1 MPNPLF
7 DTLLA
12 SHRVN
17 ESNFLTDLDGNTRSY
32 AIFFENVLR
41 TANALGNCGLKRG
54 DRLAIQVE
62 KSFQSLEIYM
72 ACVASGIIFLP
83 LNTAY
88 TINEVSYFLE
98 DATPKVF
105 ICDPAQKTEFIAKTT
120 NPKLLIYSLAANGTG
135 SFSNL
140 VVEQPANFKPVD
152 LDAHDVAAL
161 LYTSGTTGRS
171 KGAMLTHRNLL
182 SNAEILVEQW
192 RITAD
197 DTLLHALPIFHT
209 HGLFVAVNTTL
220 LAGSSM
226 IFLPNFKIDTVI
238 NNLPKTTIMM
248 GVPTFYT
255 RLLDDPRFNKNLVKN
270 VRLFISGSAP
280 LLPETHKIFETRTG
294 HYILER
300 YGMTE
305 TNMNTSNP
313 FEGERRAGTVGFP
326 LPDIKVRIMKDGQE
340 AEVQKGEVG
349 MIEVNGPN
357 VFKGYW
363 KMPEKTAE
371 ELRDNGFLI
380 TGDLGYIDEDN
391 YLHIVGRKKDLIIS
405 GGYNIYPKEV
415 ELVLDDL
422 PGVLE
427 SAVIGVP
434 HPDFGEAVI
443 AVLVASPNSNID
455 ISNVHAKLELNLA
468 KYKQPK
474 KLFLIKSLPRN
485 TMRKVQK
492 NSLRDTH
499 KNLFMTV

>member
-1 MPNPLF
+1 
-7 DTLLA
+7 
-12 SHRVN
+12 
-17 ESNFLTDLDGNTRSY
+17 
-32 AIFFENVLR
+32 
-41 TANALGNCGLKRG
+41 
-54 DRLAIQVE
+54 
-62 KSFQSLEIYM
+62 
-72 ACVASGIIFLP
+72 
-83 LNTAY
+83 
-88 TINEVSYFLE
+88 
-98 DATPKVF
+98 
-105 ICDPAQKTEFIAKTT
+105 
-120 NPKLLIYSLAANGTG
+120 
-135 SFSNL
+135 
-140 VVEQPANFKPVD
+140 
-152 LDAHDVAAL
+152 
-161 LYTSGTTGRS
+161 
-171 KGAMLTHRNLL
+171 
-182 SNAEILVEQW
+182 
-192 RITAD
+192 
-197 DTLLHALPIFHT
+197 
-209 HGLFVAVNTTL
+209 
-220 LAGSSM
+220 
-226 IFLPNFKIDTVI
+226 
-238 NNLPKTTIMM
+238 
-248 GVPTFYT
+248 
-255 RLLDDPRFNKNLVKN
+255 
-270 VRLFISGSAP
+270 
-280 LLPETHKIFETRTG
+280 
-294 HYILER
+294 
-300 YGMTE
+300 MTE

-422 PGVLE
+422 PSVLE

-474 KLFLIKSLPRN
+474 KLLLIKSLPRN
-485 TMRKVQK
+485 TMGKVQK
-492 NSLRDTH
+492 NLLRDTH

>member
-1 MPNPLF
+1 
-7 DTLLA
+7 
-12 SHRVN
+12 
-17 ESNFLTDLDGNTRSY
+17 
-32 AIFFENVLR
+32 
-41 TANALGNCGLKRG
+41 
-54 DRLAIQVE
+54 
-62 KSFQSLEIYM
+62 
-72 ACVASGIIFLP
+72 
-83 LNTAY
+83 
-88 TINEVSYFLE
+88 
-98 DATPKVF
+98 
-105 ICDPAQKTEFIAKTT
+105 
-120 NPKLLIYSLAANGTG
+120 
-135 SFSNL
+135 
-140 VVEQPANFKPVD
+140 
-152 LDAHDVAAL
+152 
-161 LYTSGTTGRS
+161 
-171 KGAMLTHRNLL
+171 
-182 SNAEILVEQW
+182 
-192 RITAD
+192 
-197 DTLLHALPIFHT
+197 
-209 HGLFVAVNTTL
+209 
-220 LAGSSM
+220 M
-226 IFLPNFKIDTVI
+226 I
-238 NNLPKTTIMM
+238 
-248 GVPTFYT
+248 
-255 RLLDDPRFNKNLVKN
+255 
-270 VRLFISGSAP
+270 
-280 LLPETHKIFETRTG
+280 
-294 HYILER
+294 
-300 YGMTE
+300 
-305 TNMNTSNP
+305 TSNP

-485 TMRKVQK
+485 TMGKVQK
-492 NSLRDTH
+492 NLLRDTH

>member
-1 MPNPLF
+1 
-7 DTLLA
+7 
-12 SHRVN
+12 
-17 ESNFLTDLDGNTRSY
+17 
-32 AIFFENVLR
+32 
-41 TANALGNCGLKRG
+41 
-54 DRLAIQVE
+54 
-62 KSFQSLEIYM
+62 
-72 ACVASGIIFLP
+72 
-83 LNTAY
+83 
-88 TINEVSYFLE
+88 
-98 DATPKVF
+98 
-105 ICDPAQKTEFIAKTT
+105 
-120 NPKLLIYSLAANGTG
+120 
-135 SFSNL
+135 
-140 VVEQPANFKPVD
+140 
-152 LDAHDVAAL
+152 
-161 LYTSGTTGRS
+161 
-171 KGAMLTHRNLL
+171 
-182 SNAEILVEQW
+182 
-192 RITAD
+192 
-197 DTLLHALPIFHT
+197 
-209 HGLFVAVNTTL
+209 
-220 LAGSSM
+220 
-226 IFLPNFKIDTVI
+226 
-238 NNLPKTTIMM
+238 
-248 GVPTFYT
+248 
-255 RLLDDPRFNKNLVKN
+255 
-270 VRLFISGSAP
+270 
-280 LLPETHKIFETRTG
+280 
-294 HYILER
+294 
-300 YGMTE
+300 
-305 TNMNTSNP
+305 
-313 FEGERRAGTVGFP
+313 RAGTVGFP

-485 TMRKVQK
+485 TMGKVQK
-492 NSLRDTH
+492 NLLRDTH